1 TDSLGGRA
9 GGPSFAVF
17 AKGGILMLAFF
28 PKNLNTYK
36 ASGGIEI
43 KNSKPHPLSAA
54 DKGWGTQ
61 NIPGASSVGR
71 PPKYSEGAS
80 PARGSSRQEM
90 ARLPQPEPQ
99 GLCPLGCALVRIGG
113 FVETGGNPRP
123 GSIPSPRSED
133 GRVGKECRYW
143 L

>member
-1 TDSLGGRA
+1 
-9 GGPSFAVF
+9 
-17 AKGGILMLAFF
+17 MLAFF

-80 PARGSSRQEM
+80 PARGAHGRKWPDCLSRSHK
-90 ARLPQPEPQ
+90 
-99 GLCPLGCALVRIGG
+99 VY
-113 FVETGGNPRP
+113 VH
-123 GSIPSPRSED
+123 
-133 GRVGKECRYW
+133 
-143 L
+143 